1 MANIIEVG
9 VTEDGFV
16 NTDRTT
22 IYNAIADRLVAAFGS
37 YFDTSEESPDGQVIG
52 VVADLAKQCLDIAEE
67 GYSQYNPNTA
77 YSTGLDQIV
86 LLNNVTRFIN
96 TPTTVTLVLS
106 GTDGT
111 NIAAKSKVKDIN
123 DNIFTINDD
132 VVLPAS
138 VTATCTVTGPIVVAA
153 DIGWTIIDEVP
164 GWDLVENP
172 EAGYT
177 GVTYEQDSALRA
189 RRQNS
194 TILNGT
200 GPIDAI
206 YSALSKLG
214 LEYIT
219 IIDNDT
225 GAPVEGQPPGTIQ
238 VIVKG
243 GTPSEIAMAIYQE
256 KGTGIR
262 TYGTTSQTVTD
273 SNGYL
278 KTIKFS
284 RPIDTPIYATVNI
297 KRLKGSSNDSAT
309 MIQTACMDYI
319 NQSKIGDIIVWS
331 DLLSYISSQVEL
343 VSIKSL
349 FTGRT
354 ANPTLTDDIDL
365 ASAEKAVATTS
376 GVIVNVL
383 T

>member
-9 VTEDGFV
+9 VTEAGFV
-16 NTDRTT
+16 NTDRRT

-37 YFDTSEESPDGQVIG
+37 HFDTSEESPDGQIIG

-67 GYSQYNPNTA
+67 GYNQYNPNTA

-153 DIGWTIIDEVP
+153 NIGWTIIDEVA

-177 GVTYEQDSALRA
+177 GVTYEQDSVLRA

-194 TILNGT
+194 TILDGT

-225 GAPVEGQPPGTIQ
+225 EAPVEGQPPGTIQ

-243 GTPSEIAMAIYQE
+243 GTPSEIAVAIYQE

-284 RPIDTPIYATVNI
+284 RPIDTPIYAIVNI

-319 NQSKIGDIIVWS
+319 NQSKIGDVIVWS
-331 DLLSYISSQVEL
+331 DLLSYISNQVEL

-365 ASAEKAVATTS
+365 ASAEKAVATIS

>member
-16 NTDRTT
+16 NTNRTT

-37 YFDTSEESPDGQVIG
+37 HFDTSEESPDGQVIG

-77 YSTGLDQIV
+77 YNTGLDQIV
-86 LLNNVTRFIN
+86 ILNNVERFIN
-96 TPTTVTLVLS
+96 TPTTVTLVLDGVS
-106 GTDGT
+106 GTNVSAG
-111 NIAAKSKVKDIN
+111 SKVKEEN
-123 DNIFTINDD
+123 DNVFTLNDN

-138 VTATCTVTGPIVVAA
+138 VTATCTVTGAITIAA
-153 DIGWTIIDEVP
+153 NMTWTIVDEVT
-164 GWDLVENP
+164 GWNSVTNP

-177 GVTYEQDSALRA
+177 GIDYEQDTALRA
-189 RRQNS
+189 RRANS
-194 TILNGT
+194 TIINGT

-206 YSALSKLG
+206 YSGLAKLG
-214 LEYIT
+214 LEFIT

-225 GAPVEGQPPGTIQ
+225 EEDIDGQPPGTIQ

-243 GTPSEIAMAIYQE
+243 GTPSEIALAIYRE

-262 TYGTTSQTVTD
+262 TYGVTSQTVTD

-278 KTIKFS
+278 KVIKFS
-284 RPIDTPIYATVNI
+284 RPTNTTVYATVNM

-309 MIQTACMDYI
+309 LVQTACIDYI
-319 NQSKIGDIIVWS
+319 NKTKIGDIIVWS
-331 DLLSYISSQVEL
+331 DLLGYIASAVDL

-349 FTGRT
+349 FIGRT
-354 ANPTLTDDIDL
+354 ANPTLSEDVDL
-365 ASAEKAVATTS
+365 VSDEKAVATTT

>member
-16 NTDRTT
+16 NTNRTT

-37 YFDTSEESPDGQVIG
+37 HFDTSEESPDGQVIG

-86 LLNNVTRFIN
+86 ILNNVERFIN
-96 TPTTVTLVLS
+96 TPTTVTLVLDGVS
-106 GTDGT
+106 GTNVSAG
-111 NIAAKSKVKDIN
+111 SKVKEEN
-123 DNIFTINDD
+123 DNVFTLNDN

-138 VTATCTVTGPIVVAA
+138 VTATCTVTGAITIAA
-153 DIGWTIIDEVP
+153 NMTWTIVDEVT
-164 GWDLVENP
+164 GWNSVTNP

-177 GVTYEQDSALRA
+177 GIDYEQDTALRA
-189 RRQNS
+189 RRANS
-194 TILNGT
+194 TIINGT

-206 YSALSKLG
+206 YSGLAKLG
-214 LEYIT
+214 LEFIT

-225 GAPVEGQPPGTIQ
+225 EEDIDGQPPGTIQ

-243 GTPSEIAMAIYQE
+243 GTPSEIALAIYRE

-262 TYGTTSQTVTD
+262 TYGVTSQTVTD
-273 SNGYL
+273 SNGYP
-278 KTIKFS
+278 KVIKFS
-284 RPIDTPIYATVNI
+284 RPTNTTVYATVNM

-309 MIQTACMDYI
+309 LVQTACIDYI
-319 NQSKIGDIIVWS
+319 NKTKIGDIIVWS
-331 DLLSYISSQVEL
+331 DLLGYIASAVDL

-349 FTGRT
+349 FIGRT
-354 ANPTLTDDIDL
+354 ANPTLSEDVDL
-365 ASAEKAVATTS
+365 VSDEKAVATTT

>member
-1 MANIIEVG
+1 MANVIDVG
-9 VTEDGFV
+9 VTDEGFI

-22 IYNAIADRLVAAFGS
+22 IYNAIADRLTSAFGS
-37 YFDTSEESPDGQVIG
+37 YFDTSEESPDGQFIG
-52 VVADLAKQCLDIAEE
+52 VVADLAKQCLDVAEE

-86 LLNNVTRFIN
+86 LLNNITRFVN
-96 TPTTVTLVLS
+96 TATTVTLELDGNT
-106 GTDGT
+106 GTVVP
-111 NIAAKSKVKDIN
+111 ALSKVKDEN
-123 DNIFTINDD
+123 NVVFTINDE
-132 VVLPAS
+132 VVLPSS
-138 VTATCTVTGPIVVAA
+138 VTATCSETGPIIINENEIWTIVDAV
-153 DIGWTIIDEVP
+153 DGWTSVT
-164 GWDLVENP
+164 NP
-172 EAGYT
+172 EAGFT
-177 GVTYEQDSALRA
+177 GVTYEQDAALRA

-194 TILNGT
+194 TIIDGT

-206 YSALSKLG
+206 YSALAKLG

-219 IIDNDT
+219 IVDNDT
-225 GAPVEGQPPGTIQ
+225 EEVVEGQPPGTIQ

-243 GTPSEIAMAIYQE
+243 GTPSEIALAIYQE

-273 SNGYL
+273 PNGYL

-284 RPIDTPIYATVNI
+284 RPIDTPIYAIVNI

-319 NQSKIGDIIVWS
+319 NQSKIGDVIVWS

-354 ANPTLTDDIDL
+354 ANPTLADDIDL
-365 ASAEKAVATTS
+365 APAEKAVATIS